1 MHFLMNSMEIDGVI
15 LFDEKHEIVTHVNN
29 VIKYDV

>member
-15 LFDEKHEIVTHVNN
+15 LFDEKHEILIVTHV
-29 VIKYDV
+29 DML